1 MNQEELNK
9 ILQNRKPGE
18 LLIWT
23 NQNLSKLNLRRA
35 DLRAADLRYTNLR
48 NADLSYANLRNAD
61 LSYANLRNA
70 DLSYADLRCA
80 DLRNADLRCA
90 DLRNADLRNAD
101 LRNANLKDADL
112 SEAKLVLCKLPEDY
126 PVCRIDFVGG
136 WSICIYPDKTQIG
149 CRCKSNKF
157 WLNANKEKISALS
170 YNAWK
175 WWQIHGKA
183 VKAAIRCVMKKGEE

>member
-1 MNQEELNK
+1 MGRWIHGRIRTRGFESGGEMNQEELNK

-61 LSYANLRNA
+61 LSYA
-70 DLSYADLRCA
+70 DLSY
-80 DLRNADLRCA
+80 
-90 DLRNADLRNAD
+90 ADLRNAD